1 MEKVTQ
7 SLGQLAEAFLLTKQV
22 SGCTAGTLL
31 TYRWWLHRLVHFVG
45 DSIASVD
52 PISIQ
57 RFFSTQQSRGLSTS
71 SLHQAYRTVKT
82 FLRWGAAIG
91 ALPPNLMAGFTMR
104 TPKTLPQVPTED
116 EIRAVL
122 KQCPQTLA
130 GRRNRCLVLV
140 MADAGLRAGEVLRLL
155 IEHWN
160 PSQRSLF
167 VRGGKGRKD
176 RVVFISPTTV
186 RAIRDYL
193 GGRQLATSEDFLFVD
208 SRSRPLKQR
217 HLVQILHRLSQRA
230 GLPPNRRLHPH
241 SLRHFA
247 ATSWLRNG
255 VGLDEVR
262 RLLGHESLN
271 TTLRYSSL
279 VSADLQQAHRRAGA
293 IERMRLD

>member
-1 MEKVTQ
+1 MGETIDDWSDHSV
-7 SLGQLAEAFLLTKQV
+7 
-22 SGCTAGTLL
+22 
-31 TYRWWLHRLVHFVG
+31 RL
-45 DSIASVD
+45 D
-52 PISIQ
+52 
-57 RFFSTQQSRGLSTS
+57 RG
-71 SLHQAYRTVKT
+71 RM
-82 FLRWGAAIG
+82 
-91 ALPPNLMAGFTMR
+91 N
-104 TPKTLPQVPTED
+104 
-116 EIRAVL
+116 
-122 KQCPQTLA
+122 
-130 GRRNRCLVLV
+130 
-140 MADAGLRAGEVLRLL
+140 LL
-155 IEHWN
+155 IEQWN

-186 RAIRDYL
+186 RAIREYL
-193 GGRQLATSEDFLFVD
+193 GGRQLTASEDYLFVD
-208 SRSRPLKQR
+208 SRNRPLKQR

-279 VSADLQQAHRRAGA
+279 VSADLQQAHKRA
-293 IERMRLD
+293 